1 MKWLARVAL
10 LVGTGAVLGGA
21 TTVWATRASRI
32 PGHPI
37 YELRARS
44 LGVVRDRSE
53 ANWLEQRYGPERQSF
68 GPEEWIIRDY
78 FDDRRGGVFVDVGSA
93 EYRES
98 SNTWYL
104 ETALGWSGVAVDALA
119 QYREGFERHRPSTRF
134 FNFFV
139 SDRSD
144 NTARLFFGSKKG
156 ASSARQEFTAGYGPV
171 LGSIEVPTVSLDD
184 LLESAGI
191 ERFDFLS
198 MDIELAEPKAL
209 AGLDLARFNPALVCI
224 EAHPEVRQQIVDY
237 FAERRYVT
245 VGKYLRVDEMN
256 LWFMPVGGSVRPFP
270 FHDEPH

>member
-1 MKWLARVAL
+1 MKQLARVAL
-10 LVGTGAVLGGA
+10 LVGTGAVLGGVI
-21 TTVWATRASRI
+21 TVWVTRASRI

-78 FDDRRGGVFVDVGSA
+78 FDDRRGGVFVDVGSGDH
-93 EYRES
+93 RES
-98 SNTWYL
+98 NNTWYL
-104 ETALGWSGVAVDALA
+104 ETALGWSGVAVDALD

-139 SDRSD
+139 SDRSA

-156 ASSARQEFTAGYGPV
+156 VSSSRQEFTAGYGPV
-171 LGSIEVPTVSLDD
+171 QGFIEVPTVSLDD

-209 AGLDLARFNPALVCI
+209 AGLDLARFKPALVCV

-256 LWFMPVGGSVRPFP
+256 LWFMPVGASVRPFP
-270 FHDEPH
+270 FHDELH